1 MHMKGE
7 LAWEMGQPFT
17 RIALNAYQS
26 PTIRSAESKKVYVRS
41 QRWNSS
47 SYHGSSLHCPA
58 KYWKD
63 LKVEK
68 YMVSQGD
75 FVLQVQTSLS
85 EWKLK
90 SMGQGSALLT
100 VRFCWQKT
108 LIPVSVFPFSLY
120 GFQVSVGGTS
130 VPQKENQINDV
141 KSLFR
146 TPHGP
151 WMIVSIDFISECT
164 NDFI

>member
-1 MHMKGE
+1 ME
-7 LAWEMGQPFT
+7 
-17 RIALNAYQS
+17 
-26 PTIRSAESKKVYVRS
+26 AEEY
-41 QRWNSS
+41 
-47 SYHGSSLHCPA
+47 GSGLCPS
-58 KYWKD
+58 D
-63 LKVEK
+63 CEV
-68 YMVSQGD
+68 
-75 FVLQVQTSLS
+75 
-85 EWKLK
+85 
-90 SMGQGSALLT
+90 LLT
-100 VRFCWQKT
+100 KDSYTCLCFS
-108 LIPVSVFPFSLY
+108 IFP